1 MRKVAHDVR
10 VVQKAVSPPGAL
22 HERDPLLAAL
32 QGARARISAGD
43 DELRL
48 LLAYARRF
56 VYPHPYSLGEL
67 AAAAGMSASGI
78 RSAFGAE
85 DVRRV
90 AEATGLEPTPL
101 ERDKE

>member
-1 MRKVAHDVR
+1 MRKVANDVR
-10 VVQKAVSPPGAL
+10 AVQKAVPQPHAQQNA
-22 HERDPLLAAL
+22 DPLLAAL
-32 QGARARISAGD
+32 QHARARIAAGD
-43 DELRL
+43 EELRL

-78 RSAFGAE
+78 RSAFSAD

-101 ERDKE
+101 D